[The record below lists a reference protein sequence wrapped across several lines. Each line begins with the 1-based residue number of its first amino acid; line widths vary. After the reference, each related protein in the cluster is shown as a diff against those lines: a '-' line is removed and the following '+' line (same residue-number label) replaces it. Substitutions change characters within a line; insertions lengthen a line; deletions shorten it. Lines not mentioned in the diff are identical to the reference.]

1 VVVIEPLATRFQQL
15 ERNRE
20 AAEAQLAALTPAQK
34 TFRIRGDGWTIPE
47 VVDHVIR
54 VEQSVLDGARK
65 PGVQRTRWRPK
76 RLKRLLVW
84 TAFRLGVRIRVPQ
97 RVRHVTPERGVDLEE
112 VSARWSGLREEWRE
126 FLSTVTPDQ
135 LGQLA
140 IKHPIAGPFSYR
152 DVLKF
157 LEWHLRHHRRQIGRI
172 LRAAAAAA
180 PAQVPKRGSDASAG
194 RSGESD
200 ERTD

>member
-1 VVVIEPLATRFQQL
+1 MIEPLAARFQQL
-15 ERNRE
+15 ERDRE
-20 AAEAQLAALTPAQK
+20 AAEAQLAGLTPAQR
-34 TFRIRGDGWTIPE
+34 TFRVREDAWTIPE
-47 VVDHVIR
+47 VVDHVVR
-54 VEQSVLDGARK
+54 VERSVLEGARK
-65 PGVQRTRWRPK
+65 PGVQRTEWRPK

-84 TAFRLGVRIRVPQ
+84 AAFRLGVRIRVPQ

-112 VSARWSGLREEWRE
+112 VRARWSVLREEWRE

-140 IKHPIAGPFSYR
+140 VKHPIAGPFSYR

-172 LRAAAAAA
+172 SRASAAAGLAE
-180 PAQVPKRGSDASAG
+180 VPERVGDASAG

-200 ERTD
+200 ERTS

>member
-1 VVVIEPLATRFQQL
+1 MIEPLATRFARL
-15 ERNRE
+15 ERARE
-20 AAEAQLAALTPAQK
+20 SAQVQLATLTPAEK
-34 TFRIRGDGWTIPE
+34 TFRIREDGWTIPE

-65 PGVQRTRWRPK
+65 PGVQRTVWRPR
-76 RLKRLLVW
+76 RLRRLLVW
-84 TAFRLGVRIRVPQ
+84 AAFRLGVRIRVPQ

-112 VSARWSGLREEWRE
+112 VRARWSALREEWRE

-172 LRAAAAAA
+172 LLAAAAAG
-180 PAQVPKRGSDASAG
+180 AQVPERNGRTIAG
-194 RSGESD
+194 RSEESD
-200 ERTD
+200 EETT